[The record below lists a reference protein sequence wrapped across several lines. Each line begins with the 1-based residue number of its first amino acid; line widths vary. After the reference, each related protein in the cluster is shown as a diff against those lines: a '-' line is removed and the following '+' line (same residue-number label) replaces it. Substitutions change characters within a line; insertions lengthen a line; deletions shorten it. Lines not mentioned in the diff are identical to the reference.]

1 MFEYMPTHIAPWGI
15 EIVIYFFLIGTAS
28 MVFAVAAGPA
38 TFGRVAD
45 PFKNF
50 QITGAIVTLVLLV
63 IVGPLL
69 IADLGQPWRFLNP
82 ILYFRWTSPLSW
94 GATFLL
100 LFGLSVLGFLY
111 GTYTSHPGMQ
121 RFTAVVGTLL
131 ALSMPLYTGLDLMV
145 NQARALWSNPT
156 IPVLFVVL
164 SITSGAAL
172 VAVVQ
177 MVMGKFTDEVARLVR
192 FILAFSLGVTFFLFL
207 GLVQSMTFGAA
218 EVQQAYDF
226 INQDYAMQ
234 FWLLTFVIGIVLPLV
249 LVAGPMVLPAMD
261 FARSPVV
268 VTVAGLCGALGAYEL
283 RDVLIHAGQLPQLF
297 Y

>member
-45 PFKNF
+45 PFRNF

-69 IADLGQPWRFLNP
+69 IMDLGQPWRFLNP
-82 ILYFRWTSPLSW
+82 IIYFRWTSPLSW
-94 GATFLL
+94 GSVFLL

-111 GTYTSHPGMQ
+111 GSLTSHPGIQ

-172 VAVVQ
+172 VAVVH
-177 MVMGKFTDEVARLVR
+177 MVMGKFTDDVARLIR
-192 FILAFSLGVTFFLFL
+192 FILAFSLGITFFLFL

-218 EVQQAYDF
+218 EVQQAFDF
-226 INQDYAMQ
+226 INQDYAME
-234 FWLLTFVIGIVLPLV
+234 FWLLTFVIGIVLPLA
-249 LVAGPMVLPAMD
+249 LVAGPMVFPALD
-261 FARSPVV
+261 FARNPVV
-268 VTVAGLCGALGAYEL
+268 VTIAGLLGALGAYEL

>member
-1 MFEYMPTHIAPWGI
+1 
-15 EIVIYFFLIGTAS
+15 
-28 MVFAVAAGPA
+28 
-38 TFGRVAD
+38 
-45 PFKNF
+45 
-50 QITGAIVTLVLLV
+50 
-63 IVGPLL
+63 
-69 IADLGQPWRFLNP
+69 
-82 ILYFRWTSPLSW
+82 
-94 GATFLL
+94 
-100 LFGLSVLGFLY
+100 
-111 GTYTSHPGMQ
+111 
-121 RFTAVVGTLL
+121 
-131 ALSMPLYTGLDLMV
+131 
-145 NQARALWSNPT
+145 
-156 IPVLFVVL
+156 
-164 SITSGAAL
+164 
-172 VAVVQ
+172 VVQ

-207 GLVQSMTFGAA
+207 GLVQSMTFGSA